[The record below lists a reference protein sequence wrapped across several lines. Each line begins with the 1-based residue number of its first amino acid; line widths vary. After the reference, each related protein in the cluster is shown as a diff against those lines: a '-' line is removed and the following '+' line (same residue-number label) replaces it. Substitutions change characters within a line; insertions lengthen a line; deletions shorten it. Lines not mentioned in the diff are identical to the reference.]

1 MDKEKVFVVMAGL
14 KDNTIEEEG
23 PEISEMIG
31 LVEAAGGEVLASAIQ
46 NRQKYDPAYF
56 IGKGKAEEIKRYIN
70 ELEVDTVV
78 FGNDLTGSQIR
89 NLEDILEAKIVD
101 RTTLI
106 LDIFADR
113 ATTGEG
119 RLQVKLA
126 QLKYRLPR
134 LQGFGKALSRTGGGI
149 GTRGPGEQKI
159 ETDRRHIR
167 REISNLEEELDKISE
182 NRELKRKKRIKSEIP
197 IVALTGYTNA
207 GKSTVMNAFLNIS
220 EEEDINEREVFVKDM
235 LFATLDT
242 SLRRIKLKTGEE
254 FILTDTVGFVSNLPT
269 LLIEAF
275 KSTLEEIRYADLILN
290 VIDLSDKEIEHQ
302 IETTE
307 TILNELN
314 SGGIPRINVFNKKDK
329 VDHKA
334 IYTGSSENS
343 IVVSAIDLED
353 IELLGKK
360 IIEKLP
366 KTYHDVEMEIPF
378 SKMKIYDLL
387 STRYPVKESNFTEF
401 GVDFK
406 TRIDE
411 EDYNRYKEFIRS

>member
-1 MDKEKVFVVMAGL
+1 MDKEKVFVVIAGL
-14 KDNTIEEEG
+14 KDDIIEEEG

-46 NRQKYDPAYF
+46 NRQKFDPAYF
-56 IGKGKAEEIKRYIN
+56 IGKGKAEEIKGYIA

-119 RLQVKLA
+119 KLQVKLA

-134 LQGFGKALSRTGGGI
+134 LQGYGKALSRTGGGI

-167 REISNLEEELDKISE
+167 REISKLEEELSKISD

-197 IVALTGYTNA
+197 VVALTGYTNA
-207 GKSTVMNAFLNIS
+207 GKSTIMNAFLQIS
-220 EEEDINEREVFVKDM
+220 EEEDTKDREVFVKDM

-242 SLRRIKLKTGEE
+242 SLRRIRLKTGEE
-254 FILTDTVGFVSNLPT
+254 FILTDTVGFVSKLPT
-269 LLIEAF
+269 LLVEAF
-275 KSTLEEIRYADLILN
+275 KSTLEEIKYADLILN
-290 VIDLSDKEIEHQ
+290 VVDLSDKEIEHQ

-307 TILNELN
+307 NILKELN
-314 SGGIPRINVFNKKDK
+314 AGNIPKITVYNKKDK
-329 VDHKA
+329 VDYES

-343 IVVSAIDLED
+343 IVISANQSSDID
-353 IELLGKK
+353 LLGKK

-366 KTYHDVEMEIPF
+366 KTYYDIEMEIPF
-378 SKMKIYDLL
+378 NQMKIYDLL
-387 STRYPVKESNFTEF
+387 STRYSIKESEF
-401 GVDFK
+401 METGVVFSI
-406 TRIDE
+406 RVDE
-411 EDYNRYKEFIRS
+411 EDYHRYKEFVRR